1 MKNVVKMS
9 IALMGIMLVATSCE
23 SESVA
28 EQEANYHEISKEH
41 LFEKIM
47 PTGTVTPK
55 KIKKPGGGTGK

>member
-9 IALMGIMLVATSCE
+9 IAVMGIMLVATSCE

-41 LFEKIM
+41 LFEIIM
-47 PTGTVTPK
+47 PTGSVTPK
-55 KIKKPGGGTGK
+55 